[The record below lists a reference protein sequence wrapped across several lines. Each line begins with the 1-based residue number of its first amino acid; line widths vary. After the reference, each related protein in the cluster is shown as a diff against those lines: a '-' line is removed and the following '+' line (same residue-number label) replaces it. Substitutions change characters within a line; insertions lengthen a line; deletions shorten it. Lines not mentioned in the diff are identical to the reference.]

1 MKRRRVFLLFALLGI
16 LFVVG
21 FSWWSRPQ
29 PIDLAIY
36 APADSLLYLESNR
49 PLAVV
54 EAISNT
60 DAWRLLHQEMG
71 LPTISR
77 RSQWSASFIR
87 WTGIGPIESVLLARS
102 QVAVVVTDLGTVE
115 EENTLRVRPEA
126 ALLVETHTSQRR
138 TRAPVEHALQGIAET
153 AYGNPSFR
161 RIRVDGLE
169 FNEWRSAD
177 GSRQIVASFSGSL
190 IIIGNTTRAVQKCL
204 DVARGRQSN
213 LKADAQIHWA
223 RAQVGADTALTFGYV
238 ASDKSA
244 RLLSVGVPLV
254 MGRAPGD
261 TQFQELVSRGAS
273 KIFAS
278 LAWSSRPFE
287 RGIED
292 RYLISLHPN
301 VIGQLK
307 PNLAFRNARSPQPV
321 LPRNLPSVTYYR
333 FTNPAAA
340 WEGLKT
346 AISSQVDALTAVVF
360 SSVLKSAL
368 LPYGIVEPEEFLQAV
383 TGDVTTLRLDQAG
396 ENSMLIARLKDP
408 SFFRE
413 VLVRRMGFRQRE
425 RMGSADIFEKPDG
438 GIAAGLNGDWLIIG
452 PRSDVREYSRD
463 LNSNTT
469 QANEE
474 QLRRMT
480 LFSLGSS
487 VAPIVT
493 YTTDSERVR
502 GFTTAIL
509 AITQSGNRD
518 FARIDIKLA
527 DMPYAATETTLSDH
541 GIERLTRSP
550 LGQFSTLLPL
560 LVPERQNAINSLQ
573 PWQ

>member
-1 MKRRRVFLLFALLGI
+1 MKRRTVFLLLALLGI

-21 FSWWSRPQ
+21 FSLWSRPQ
-29 PIDLAIY
+29 PIDMAIY

-49 PLAVV
+49 PIAVV

-60 DAWRLLHQEMG
+60 DTWKLLHQELG
-71 LPTISR
+71 LPSVSQRSR
-77 RSQWSASFIR
+77 WTESFIR

-102 QVAVVVTDLGTVE
+102 QLAVVVTDLDTVE
-115 EENTLRVRPEA
+115 EEHTLRVKPEG
-126 ALLVETHTSQRR
+126 ALLVETHSSERR
-138 TRAPVEHALQGIAET
+138 IRAPVERALQRLAET
-153 AYGNPSFR
+153 TYGNPSFR
-161 RIRVDGLE
+161 RVSVDGLE
-169 FNEWRSAD
+169 FNEWSSAD
-177 GSRQIVASFSGSL
+177 GSRQLVASFSGSL

-204 DVARGRQSN
+204 DVKRRRQSN
-213 LKADAQIHWA
+213 LKADPTIHWA
-223 RAQVGADTALTFGYV
+223 RGQVAGNTALTFGYV
-238 ASDKSA
+238 PSDKSA
-244 RLLSVGVPLV
+244 RLLSVGLPLV

-261 TQFQELVSRGAS
+261 AQFQELVSRGAA
-273 KIFAS
+273 KIFGS

-292 RYLISLHPN
+292 RYLISLNPK

-307 PNLAFRNARSPQPV
+307 PNFAVPNVDSPQLV
-321 LPRNLPSVTYYR
+321 LPPNIPSVTYYK

-346 AISSQVDALTAVVF
+346 AVSSQVDALTAVVF

-368 LPYGIVEPEEFLQAV
+368 LPYGIVEPEEFLQRV
-383 TGDVTTLRLDQAG
+383 TGEVTTLRLDQDG
-396 ENSMLIARLKDP
+396 EGSMLIARLKDP
-408 SFFRE
+408 VSFRE
-413 VLVRRMGFRQRE
+413 LVVRRMGFKQSE
-425 RMGSADIFEKPDG
+425 RIGGADTFEKSDG
-438 GIAAGLNGDWLIIG
+438 GIAAGLNADWVIIG
-452 PRSDVREYSRD
+452 SRSDVREYCRN
-463 LNSNTT
+463 LNSSAE
-469 QANEE
+469 ANEG

-480 LFSLGSS
+480 LFPLGST

-502 GFTTAIL
+502 SFATAIL

-518 FARIDIKLA
+518 FARIDVKLA
-527 DMPYAATETTLSDH
+527 AIPYAATETTLSDH

-560 LVPERQNAINSLQ
+560 LIPERQSDINKPQ
-573 PWQ
+573 PSQ